1 VNHTVNTAVI
11 HKQGDKMDRFAILAT
26 LEAKPGKENEV
37 EQFLKSAL
45 PLVLQEVGTTTWFAL
60 RIAPTTFGIFDTF
73 ASEEGRQAHLTGEIA
88 KALMAKAE
96 ELFAKPPQIEQVDV
110 LAAKPLN

>member
-1 VNHTVNTAVI
+1 
-11 HKQGDKMDRFAILAT
+11 MDRFAILAA

-45 PLVLQEVGTTTWFAL
+45 PLVLLQEVGTTTWFAF
-60 RIAPTTFGIFDTF
+60 RVAPTTFRIFDTF

-88 KALMAKAE
+88 RALMAKAE
-96 ELFAKPPQIEQVDV
+96 ELFAKPPQIEQMDV